1 MATYSTENLP
11 PHEFNGSETK
21 KYREWVCSLFDLY
34 FMPIGGDGNCFF
46 ESVTTLLALVHNH
59 LDKLHNLDASEC
71 RRRVI
76 EWLRNCGGRDGP
88 VFEQCMDHMAHELA
102 HALTILRQNKWVSQK
117 PQSLA
122 DYLDWSS
129 KDGVWVQGKNPDT
142 TSIHHHHFPPQ
153 YTTGFH
159 WPLAVATL
167 FKVCVVVVIHGH
179 DHLHCIGDPA
189 HPRIHLYKKVPY
201 IHTPPHQHTPYT
213 TSRHTRMH

>member
-59 LDKLHNLDASEC
+59 LGKLHNIDATDL
-71 RRRVI
+71 RRRCI
-76 EWLRNCGGRDGP
+76 EWLRNCSGREGP

-102 HALTILRQNKWVSQK
+102 HALTMLQQNKWVSRK
-117 PQSLA
+117 PESLA

-129 KDGVWVQGKNPDT
+129 KDRVWVQGRNPAIHHRHHHIPPAYTTT
-142 TSIHHHHFPPQ
+142 TSHPNTPQ
-153 YTTGFH
+153 GSTGH
-159 WPLAVATL
+159 
-167 FKVCVVVVIHGH
+167 
-179 DHLHCIGDPA
+179 
-189 HPRIHLYKKVPY
+189 
-201 IHTPPHQHTPYT
+201 
-213 TSRHTRMH
+213 SR